1 MDIDRHAERAVIGA
15 LLLEPGRYQEVAE
28 WLEPED
34 FDGVA
39 ERQAYEAMRLLVDEG
54 RQLTPSA
61 VNEHLLANA
70 SAKPLQA
77 DAALLVTCMQECP
90 VPSRV
95 AVYGRMVLDS
105 SIRRRIGSQAA
116 GLRRRAEQ
124 AATSHDLNLVFGMVD
139 RVRRDVE
146 RLHQREVKATGA
158 HAPSPLK
165 VDELPSAPRS
175 ASDEHQV
182 SVERVAVLA
191 LVNQPLA
198 LGRVSMWLERT
209 DFKDVECALVYGE
222 LQSMRESRQPIDALT
237 VAWRVSR
244 RSAAAS
250 VVAGLLEVQK
260 AGPRLPDA
268 TIAAR
273 RVLEQ
278 SVRCAVI
285 DASAALENV
294 PVNTATDVPP
304 TAEAYAR
311 LNGLW
316 PKQRRLVKVSLTS
329 A

>member
-15 LLLEPGRYQEVAE
+15 LLLEPQRYREVAE
-28 WLEPED
+28 WLEPDD

-39 ERQAYEAMRLLVDEG
+39 ERQAYEAMRSLVDKG
-54 RQLTPSA
+54 RQLTPAA

-70 SAKPLQA
+70 SAKPLHA
-77 DAALLVTCMQECP
+77 DAAFLVTCMQECP

-95 AVYGRMVLDS
+95 AIYGRMVLDS

-116 GLRRRAEQ
+116 GLRHRAEQ
-124 AATSHDLNLVFGMVD
+124 ATTSHDLTLVFGMVD

-165 VDELPSAPRS
+165 VDELPPAPG
-175 ASDEHQV
+175 ASGHHEA
-182 SVERVAVLA
+182 SVERAAVLA

-198 LGRVSMWLERT
+198 LARVSTWLERT
-209 DFKDVECALVYGE
+209 DFNDAECALVYGE

-244 RSAAAS
+244 RSATAS
-250 VVAGLLEVQK
+250 VVVGLLEVQK

-285 DASAALENV
+285 DASAALEQV

-316 PKQRRLVKVSLTS
+316 PKQRRLVKGSLTS